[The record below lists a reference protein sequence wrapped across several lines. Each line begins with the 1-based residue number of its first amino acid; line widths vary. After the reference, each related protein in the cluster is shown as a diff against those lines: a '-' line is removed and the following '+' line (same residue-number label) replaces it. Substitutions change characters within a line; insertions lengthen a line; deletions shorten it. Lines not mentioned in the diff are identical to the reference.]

1 MSQVASGLV
10 SHSNALT
17 TLRPGRDAMSF
28 PSFITVV
35 SGLPR
40 SGTSLV
46 MQMLSAGGMGVL
58 TDDIRAP
65 DDDNPAGYF
74 EFEPVKRTRSDASW
88 VPAAAGKAVKVIYLL
103 LADLP
108 LGFSYRV
115 IFVRRNLDEV
125 VRSQQAM
132 LQRRGAAGA
141 GLDVAEMARVF
152 ARQLDKIEAW
162 LSRQSSISVM
172 FLEYSGV
179 VSDPQPHAKRIRDFL
194 GVDLDTNAMSAAVNP
209 QLYRHRQADSCGT

>member
-1 MSQVASGLV
+1 MS
-10 SHSNALT
+10 
-17 TLRPGRDAMSF
+17 P

-46 MQMLSAGGMGVL
+46 MQMLSAGGMSVL
-58 TDDIRAP
+58 ADDIRGP

-88 VPAAAGKAVKVIYLL
+88 VPAATGKAVKVIYLL

-132 LQRRGAAGA
+132 LQRRGEAGA
-141 GLDVAEMARVF
+141 GLEAAELARVF

-162 LSRQSSISVM
+162 LIRQSSISVM
-172 FLEYSGV
+172 FLDYSSV
-179 VSDPQPHAKRIRDFL
+179 VSDPQPQVERIRDFL
-194 GVDLDTNAMSAAVNP
+194 GVDLDTSAMSAAVNP
-209 QLYRHRQADSCGT
+209 KLYRHRQADQCGA